1 MKEAQSSVKLLEDK
15 SEGLQDSISPR
26 KRNRKMTPI
35 LDPLEPLEKISR
47 LEHLTSSIG
56 GSNIN
61 SKPVTYPVASSSNL
75 QPMKTEVISVPI
87 SSPLPQNLTTKPI
100 VSLPVVQSATSLADQ
115 SEISTNMADKSNESL
130 PIESANS
137 VKVPTPKEVQTK
149 DDSSSSEDFSSGEE
163 NLEDKNENI
172 KVFKNGV
179 EMTTWHCDVCKCI
192 FLDQV
197 SKITLCIKVI
207 MMSFPELSTL
217 HKVYLG

>member
-1 MKEAQSSVKLLEDK
+1 M
-15 SEGLQDSISPR
+15 
-26 KRNRKMTPI
+26 
-35 LDPLEPLEKISR
+35 
-47 LEHLTSSIG
+47 
-56 GSNIN
+56 
-61 SKPVTYPVASSSNL
+61 
-75 QPMKTEVISVPI
+75 
-87 SSPLPQNLTTKPI
+87 
-100 VSLPVVQSATSLADQ
+100 
-115 SEISTNMADKSNESL
+115 
-130 PIESANS
+130 
-137 VKVPTPKEVQTK
+137 KVPTPKEVQTK

-217 HKVYLG
+217 HKVYLGWQLTLRHSDQTPQMSQHQLSPF